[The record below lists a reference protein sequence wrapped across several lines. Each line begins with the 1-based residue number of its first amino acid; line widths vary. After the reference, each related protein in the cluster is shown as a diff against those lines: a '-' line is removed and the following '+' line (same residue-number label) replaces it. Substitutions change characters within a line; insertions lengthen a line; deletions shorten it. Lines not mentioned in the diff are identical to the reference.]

1 MELIGI
7 INLFERGISALEK
20 IADAMTSGQ
29 SIPGSQALDVHRNW
43 GAQPVPEARQP
54 LDAIDGAT
62 GATSDDAAAAEAKK
76 RTRVSQAM
84 REDAKSKAEAAGV
97 LEAAE
102 KEMGPWA
109 KWGSKDCDK
118 AVQMASSAGAP
129 TQAPAEP
136 VAPAMPAPGT
146 SPVNIEDRKARYAA
160 LCDALK
166 AKCTPQEGEALVIS
180 YTRMICDD
188 NTVTPGRFV
197 SRADFEER
205 LAEFKVKVDATPVNP
220 TIHVAAQASPVA
232 PTLAVE
238 PEVLPPAADSFTPTP
253 ENARRI
259 AYLAQFPPTGAKFT
273 QETKDLLIQLL
284 REGKPLG
291 KEDARVFC
299 VAAAAYGRPATEVVI
314 QCIGQAFN
322 PPVEKPS
329 VDMFTEAQVLPFIDS
344 LIAADEA
351 AQKPAG
357 EAF

>member
-7 INLFERGISALEK
+7 INLFDRGVTALEK
-20 IADAMTSGQ
+20 IADALTSGH
-29 SIPGSQALDVHRNW
+29 SIPGVYNREDLT
-43 GAQPVPEARQP
+43 PEARQT
-54 LDAIDGAT
+54 LDAIDSAVSGSA
-62 GATSDDAAAAEAKK
+62 GDDGGEAKK

-109 KWGSKDCDK
+109 KWGSKDCEK
-118 AVQMASSAGAP
+118 AVLMAGGANALTP
-129 TQAPAEP
+129 APAEP
-136 VAPAMPAPGT
+136 AAPAPGT

-160 LCDALK
+160 LCSALM

-180 YTRMICDD
+180 YTRMVCDD
-188 NTVTPGRFV
+188 GTVTPGRFV
-197 SRADFEER
+197 SRVDFEER
-205 LAEFKVKVDATPVNP
+205 LADFKVKVDATPVNP
-220 TIHVAAQASPVA
+220 TIHAAAQAQAASATAA
-232 PTLAVE
+232 PAPQTPPTAAVE

-253 ENARRI
+253 ANARRI
-259 AYLAQFPPTGAKFT
+259 AYLAQFPPVGEKFT
-273 QETKDLLIQLL
+273 QETKDLLTQLL

-291 KEDARVFC
+291 KEDARAFC
-299 VAAAAYGRPATEVVI
+299 VAAAAYKRPATEVVI
-314 QCIGQAFN
+314 RCIGQAFN

-351 AQKPAG
+351 ARQPAG